1 MAEPSFGHTKV
12 LVIGEEAAREG
23 LKDTIDFF
31 HRHRELSRRMKLV
44 IANGDAHE
52 VIKVSPEIEEL
63 ADYLDNLIE
72 LVTLSGRLQR
82 KTWEAARELFS
93 TGNASAAGAAGRN
106 RSDHR
111 RFGRDQK
118 LAAGRVV
125 GGAGDH
131 GQAHLPPTNCGW
143 ACWWW
148 KSDKSTGEVAVTID
162 LPAPKSRSCL
172 RAIGSPSSSTSSLKL
187 MSLSS

>member
-1 MAEPSFGHTKV
+1 
-12 LVIGEEAAREG
+12 
-23 LKDTIDFF
+23 
-31 HRHRELSRRMKLV
+31 MKLV
-44 IANGDAHE
+44 IAQGDAYH

-63 ADYLDNLIE
+63 LGIYLDNLIE

-82 KTWEAARELFS
+82 KNLGEAARELYS
-93 TGNASAAGAAGRN
+93 TGNALLPRARPEETE
-106 RSDHR
+106 
-111 RFGRDQK
+111 
-118 LAAGRVV
+118 VIV
-125 GGAGDH
+125 GGSAVIKNWRLVGWL
-131 GQAHLPPTNCGW
+131 GELETMGSLLPPTNCGW

-148 KSDKSTGEVAVTID
+148 EVPTRAPGRSPSRSD